1 MVDSIFTQ
9 RNGKQ
14 GFWWSSRF
22 SKKYATQEVIQ
33 LVTKDLEMLRFSKL
47 DDNERLG

>member
-1 MVDSIFTQ
+1 MVDSIHTQ

-14 GFWWSSRF
+14 GFWWSSWS
-22 SKKYATQEVIQ
+22 SKKYVTQEVIQ
-33 LVTKDLEMLRFSKL
+33 LVTKDLEMLRFSKP